1 MLADRLPMARHLFIV
16 SRKHPSLQAYLSQ
29 HFLDAPDVEVVL
41 DRRCAERRR
50 VQRGPDGVERR
61 LRERR
66 TRAVL
71 DQALQH
77 DSHVFLSLP

>member
-1 MLADRLPMARHLFIV
+1 
-16 SRKHPSLQAYLSQ
+16 
-29 HFLDAPDVEVVL
+29 
-41 DRRCAERRR
+41 